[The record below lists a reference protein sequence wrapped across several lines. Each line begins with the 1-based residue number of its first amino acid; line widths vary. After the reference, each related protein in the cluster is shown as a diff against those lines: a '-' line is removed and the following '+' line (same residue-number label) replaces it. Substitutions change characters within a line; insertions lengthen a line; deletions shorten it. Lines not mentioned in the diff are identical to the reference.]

1 MYIYIFIYIYLFI
14 CLYIQGSLSSNN
26 MFFFLQCL
34 IHLNIQELLG
44 GLPHLPPFRAKIR
57 ISKRLG
63 TINQHFTTSLVSV
76 WLHAKGGH
84 QAIEVS
90 AATCCPTATR
100 ATTDA
105 IAALFVGAV
114 GTDARNVY
122 PTGELGRRQSIHQV
136 FRRLKTWILL
146 IPGICPSNMKQY
158 ETIWNKMKQYQTIWI
173 NMKQHETIWNTR
185 SGLEMPEKNADL
197 HWLWMSS
204 ESTSMSSQ
212 WTGTAKIQVTHSR

>member
-1 MYIYIFIYIYLFI
+1 VRSEFVPDPHNPGLGLLTPGWWQPAEFPFIHNIHNIYIYKEVSVPTI
-14 CLYIQGSLSSNN
+14 C
-26 MFFFLQCL
+26 FCFLQCL
-34 IHLNIQELLG
+34 IHLKIQELLG
-44 GLPHLPPFRAKIR
+44 GLPNLPPFRAKIR
-57 ISKRLG
+57 ISIRLG

-158 ETIWNKMKQYQTIWI
+158 ETI
-173 NMKQHETIWNTR
+173 
-185 SGLEMPEKNADL
+185 
-197 HWLWMSS
+197 
-204 ESTSMSSQ
+204 
-212 WTGTAKIQVTHSR
+212 